1 LWSESTWTNWCFWSI
16 AICANL
22 FCNYYLL
29 YSLIVQSD
37 YLYDEQTNWGI
48 INWGCSWRRQ
58 GELGFFFLGLFETI
72 TMFTRMGFAHYIN
85 WVPSIGGGSSL
96 GESLPSISNQLMG
109 VSPLLVQVQLTI
121 PLYANHGGKEKMLSS
136 YGVIGNCSLTYTFW
150 DNLEHLVLVSDMW
163 WSYNLQQWFDQGW
176 ISIHCYVVDV

>member
-1 LWSESTWTNWCFWSI
+1 
-16 AICANL
+16 
-22 FCNYYLL
+22 
-29 YSLIVQSD
+29 
-37 YLYDEQTNWGI
+37 
-48 INWGCSWRRQ
+48 
-58 GELGFFFLGLFETI
+58 
-72 TMFTRMGFAHYIN
+72 MFTRMGFAHYIN

-136 YGVIGNCSLTYTFW
+136 YGVIGNCSLAYTFR

-163 WSYNLQQWFDQGW
+163 W
-176 ISIHCYVVDV
+176 